1 MKNKF
6 ILSLICVLFSVMSYS
21 QGAVVQGQP
30 STADKK
36 EKTLEQKM
44 EGTYM
49 IIHTGNKV
57 TELLT
62 TDILLEIEKRREE
75 TKEIYYVYS
84 QYITIKILP
93 RSVITAPDF
102 DPKKY

>member
-6 ILSLICVLFSVMSYS
+6 ILSFICALLSVMSYGQS
-21 QGAVVQGQP
+21 VVVQEQ
-30 STADKK
+30 SSNAVKK
-36 EKTLEQKM
+36 EKTLEEKM

-49 IIHTGNKV
+49 IIHNGNKV
-57 TELLT
+57 NELLT

-75 TKEIYYVYS
+75 TKEIYYEYS
-84 QYITIKILP
+84 KYITIKILP
-93 RSVITAPDF
+93 RSVINAPDF